1 MRRFS
6 AFPALLCAVLLCAQE
21 KPLTVL
27 PYTPSLATQFTDK
40 SVDPCVDFYKYACGN
55 WNKLNPI
62 PADQSSWDV
71 YGKLANE
78 NMRFLWGVLEQAAQ
92 SGERNA
98 NEQKIGDYFHACMN
112 VAAVDSAGAKPLG
125 AGLASIAAL
134 KAPSDLAAYIG
145 EEHRHAATNVLF
157 GFGSGQDYDES
168 SRMIAQAGAGGLGLP
183 DRDYYTKTDA
193 KSQEIRQRYVQH
205 VQTMLEMTGESPA
218 DARTDAQSVMTIET
232 DLAKPALTR
241 VEKRNPY
248 NLKHKLSFAELLR
261 LTPAFDWNI
270 YLAKLG
276 APQFQELNVSEPKFY
291 EQLNVELTA
300 QSMAAWKA
308 YLRWHLV
315 HARASYLA
323 PRFNQ
328 ANFDFYSAYLRGV
341 KEMPPRWKKCTR
353 LVDSQL
359 GDALGQVFV
368 AKTFAPQTK
377 QDALQMTQQVEAEM
391 SKDIDSLK
399 WMGGDTKQQA
409 LKKLTS
415 IVNKIGYPDKWRD
428 YSSVRIQPDDF
439 AANAESVWTFET
451 RRDLLKIGKAVD
463 RSEWF
468 MSPPTV
474 NAYYDPQMNDI
485 NFPGGVLQPPLFDP
499 KMDAAPNYGNTGAT
513 IGHELTHGFDD
524 EGRQF
529 DAAGNL
535 KDWWTPTDAKA
546 FEERVSCVRKQYAD
560 YVVIDDIHINSSL
573 TAGEDVA
580 DLGGTLLAYMA
591 WKRATENQTLEPVED
606 LTPDQRF
613 FVGMAQWACGDERP
627 ESKRM
632 HAAIDPHSP
641 AEFRINGVVANLPQF
656 GEAFACKA
664 GQPMMR
670 VNACRVW

>member
-1 MRRFS
+1 MRCISVF
-6 AFPALLCAVLLCAQE
+6 LLLLSSVLLLAQE

-27 PYTPSLATQFTDK
+27 PYTPSLATQFMDK
-40 SVDPCVDFYKYACGN
+40 TVDPCVDFYKYACGN

-62 PADQSSWDV
+62 PADQASWDV
-71 YGKLANE
+71 YGKLADE

-92 SGERNA
+92 AQDRNA

-112 VAAVDSAGAKPLG
+112 VAAIDAADAKPLA
-125 AGLASIAAL
+125 AGLATIAAL
-134 KAPSDLAAYIG
+134 NVPADLAAYVAD
-145 EEHRHAATNVLF
+145 EHRQSQSSVMF
-157 GFGSGQDYDES
+157 GFGSGQDYDDS
-168 SRMIAQAGAGGLGLP
+168 SRVIAQAGSGGLGLP

-193 KSQEIRQRYVQH
+193 KSQEIRARYVKHIQS
-205 VQTMLEMTGESPA
+205 MLEMIGESAA
-218 DARTDAQSVMTIET
+218 DAAADAQAVMTIET
-232 DLAKPALTR
+232 DLAIPALTR

-248 NLKHKLSFAELLR
+248 NLKHKLSFADLQR
-261 LTPAFDWNI
+261 LTPAFNWNI

-276 APQFQELNVSEPKFY
+276 AEPIQELNVSEPKFY
-291 EQLNVELTA
+291 ERLNVELTT

-308 YLRWHLV
+308 YLRWHFV
-315 HARASYLA
+315 HSRANVLA
-323 PRFNQ
+323 SRFEN

-353 LVDSQL
+353 LVDRQL

-368 AKTFAPQTK
+368 AKTFGPQTK
-377 QDALQMTQQVEAEM
+377 QDALQMTKQIETEM
-391 SKDIDSLK
+391 GKDIKELT
-399 WMGGDTKQQA
+399 WMSDATKQQA
-409 LKKLTS
+409 LKKLDS

-428 YSSVRIQPDDF
+428 YSSVQVQPADF
-439 AANAESVWTFET
+439 AGNAERVWTFDT
-451 RRDLLKIGKAVD
+451 RRDLAKIGKPVD
-463 RSEWF
+463 RAEWF

-485 NFPGGVLQPPLFDP
+485 NFPSGVLQPPLFDP
-499 KMDAAPNYGNTGAT
+499 KLDAAPNFGNTGAT

-535 KDWWTPTDAKA
+535 KDWWSAADAKA
-546 FEERVSCVRKQYAD
+546 FEQRVSCVKEQYAG
-560 YVVIDDIHINSSL
+560 YVVIDDIHINSAL
-573 TAGEDVA
+573 TLGEDVA
-580 DLGGTLLAYMA
+580 DLGGTFLAYVA
-591 WKRATENQTLEPVED
+591 WKRATEAQKLPPADD
-606 LTPDQRF
+606 LMPDQRF
-613 FVGMAQWACGDERP
+613 FIGMAQWACGDERP

-641 AEFRINGVVANLPQF
+641 PEYRINGVVANLPQF

>member
-6 AFPALLCAVLLCAQE
+6 VFVLLLSSVLLHAQE
-21 KPLTVL
+21 TPLTVL
-27 PYTPSLATQFTDK
+27 PYTPSLAAQFMDK

-62 PADQSSWDV
+62 PGDQASWDV
-71 YGKLANE
+71 YGKLADE

-92 SGERNA
+92 AKDRNA

-112 VAAVDSAGAKPLG
+112 VPAIDAAGAKPLA

-134 KAPSDLAAYIG
+134 QSTSDLAAYVA
-145 EEHRHAATNVLF
+145 EEHKQSQSNLMF
-157 GFGSGQDYDES
+157 GFGSGQDYDDS
-168 SRMIAQAGAGGLGLP
+168 SRVIAHAGAGGLGLP

-193 KSQEIRQRYVQH
+193 KSLEIRQRYVKHIQS
-205 VQTMLEMTGESPA
+205 MLEMTGESPA
-218 DARTDAQSVMTIET
+218 DAQTDAQAVMTIET
-232 DLAKPALTR
+232 DLATPALTR

-248 NLKHKLSFAELLR
+248 NLKHKLSLAELQR

-276 APQFQELNVSEPKFY
+276 APTIQELNVSEPKFY
-291 EQLNVELTA
+291 QRLNVELTT
-300 QSMAAWKA
+300 QNMAAWKA

-315 HARASYLA
+315 HSRANVLAARFDDAS
-323 PRFNQ
+323 
-328 ANFDFYSAYLRGV
+328 FDFYSAYLRGV
-341 KEMPPRWKKCTR
+341 KQMPPRWKKCTR
-353 LVDSQL
+353 MVDRQL

-368 AKTFAPQTK
+368 AKTFAPRTK
-377 QDALQMTQQVEAEM
+377 QDALQMTQQIEAEM
-391 SKDIDSLK
+391 GRDIKNLT
-399 WMGGDTKQQA
+399 WMSDDTKQQA
-409 LKKLTS
+409 LKKLNG

-428 YSSVRIQPDDF
+428 YSTVQIQPDDF
-439 AANAESVWTFET
+439 AGNAGRVWTFDT
-451 RRDLLKIGKAVD
+451 RRDMLKIGKPVD
-463 RSEWF
+463 RAEWF
-468 MSPPTV
+468 ITPPTV

-529 DAAGNL
+529 DSTGNL
-535 KDWWTPTDAKA
+535 KDWWASADAKA
-546 FEERVSCVRKQYAD
+546 FEERVSCVRQQYAG

-573 TAGEDVA
+573 TLGEDVA
-580 DLGGTLLAYMA
+580 DLGGTFLAYVA
-591 WKRATENQTLEPVED
+591 WKHATEGQKLQPADD
-606 LTPDQRF
+606 LQPDQRF

-627 ESKRM
+627 ESKRL

-641 AEFRINGVVANLPQF
+641 AEYRINGVVANLPEF
-656 GEAFACKA
+656 GQAFACKA